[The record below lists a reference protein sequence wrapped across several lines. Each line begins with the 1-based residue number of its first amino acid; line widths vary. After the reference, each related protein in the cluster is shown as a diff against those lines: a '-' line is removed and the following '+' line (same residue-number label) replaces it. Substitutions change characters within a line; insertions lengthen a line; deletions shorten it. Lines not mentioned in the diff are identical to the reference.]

1 MEPSHTIIQDLCS
14 SNALL
19 KDDLQDVYR
28 TIDQIW
34 QHALN
39 ARDEYNSSEAA
50 YREDLEKARQ
60 ERGDFYR
67 EAVDKEMEVGR
78 LRKKVAGKD
87 HELVSLHER

>member
-1 MEPSHTIIQDLCS
+1 MEPSHTIIQDLRS
-14 SNALL
+14 SNAML
-19 KDDLQDVYR
+19 KDDLQDAHR
-28 TIDQIW
+28 TIDQIR
-34 QHALN
+34 QHVLN
-39 ARDEYNSSEAA
+39 ARDEHNSSEAA

-67 EAVDKEMEVGR
+67 EAADKEMEVGR